1 MIYLGDAWP
10 AEYHGSL
17 FMNNIH
23 GARLN
28 RDILKPSGSGFVGS
42 HAPDFLLANDP
53 WSQIVSLKTGPDG
66 SLFMID
72 WYDKNQCHHN
82 DVNGHD
88 RTNGRIFK
96 VSYGPAKPLKVDLAR
111 ASNQALVELQTD
123 PERVVRPACA
133 PSPSGTRAQS
143 PR

>member
-1 MIYLGDAWP
+1 MAAPTPPAAATPTAGAMIYLGDAWP
-10 AEYHGSL
+10 AEYRGSL

-42 HAPDFLLANDP
+42 HAADFLLANDA
-53 WSQIVSLKTGPDG
+53 WSQIVNLKYGPDG

-82 DVNGHD
+82 EVNGHD

-96 VSYGPAKPLKVDLAR
+96 VSYGTTAAR
-111 ASNQALVELQTD
+111 SRWT
-123 PERVVRPACA
+123 
-133 PSPSGTRAQS
+133 SPS
-143 PR
+143 